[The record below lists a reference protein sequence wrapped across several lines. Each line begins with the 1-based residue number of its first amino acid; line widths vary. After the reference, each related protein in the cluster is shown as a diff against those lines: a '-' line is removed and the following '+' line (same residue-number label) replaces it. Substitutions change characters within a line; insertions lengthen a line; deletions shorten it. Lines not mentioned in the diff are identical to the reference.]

1 MNVSNYVALED
12 FQLMI
17 FGMTNCG
24 FGAVLVKDF
33 SSKFW
38 TLSTNPWVYPLAL
51 GAISTRQSSGKKHPI
66 VFLDFIKVLLK
77 ERESFYYF
85 V

>member
-1 MNVSNYVALED
+1 
-12 FQLMI
+12 
-17 FGMTNCG
+17 MTNCG

-33 SSKFW
+33 VSKFW
-38 TLSTNPWVYPLAL
+38 TLLSTNPWVYLLAL
-51 GAISTRQSSGKKHPI
+51 GAIFISLQVKKHPI